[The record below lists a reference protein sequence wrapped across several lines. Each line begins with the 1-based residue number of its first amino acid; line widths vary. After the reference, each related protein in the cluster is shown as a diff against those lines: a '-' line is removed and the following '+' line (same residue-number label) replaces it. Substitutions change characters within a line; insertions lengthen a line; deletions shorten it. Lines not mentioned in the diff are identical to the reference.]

1 MQVQMNPI
9 LNVLEQ
15 FGIDAAA
22 LPHGNGHIN
31 NTFLVDSN
39 PRVILQ
45 RINTNVFKKPAEVME
60 NIMAVTAHLREKIA
74 ERGGNPQKE
83 TLTFLT
89 TKDGLPYYKTAEGD
103 YFRAYYFVD
112 DVICLEV
119 AKSPED
125 FAEVAHAFGR
135 FQRMLADFPA
145 DRLHETIEKF
155 HDTPNRFAQLEEA
168 IAADRVGRVKSVE
181 KEIAEVRKYAK
192 YASLIVNGI
201 ADGTVPLRV
210 THNDTKLNNVLLD
223 DKTRKGVC
231 VIDLDTVMPGSLLYD
246 FGDAMRTGASTGAED
261 EIDLDKVQFDLEK
274 FEAFTAAFLEE
285 LGDSV
290 TAKERELMPLSALII
305 TVEHATR
312 FLADYING
320 DVYFR
325 THREHHNLDRT
336 RTQLKLAAEIEK
348 LLPRMQE
355 IVSKY

>member
-1 MQVQMNPI
+1 MNPI
-9 LNVLEQ
+9 ENVLKQ
-15 FGIDAAA
+15 FGIEAAA

-31 NTFLVDSN
+31 NTFLVDSK

-45 RINTNVFKKPAEVME
+45 RINTNVFKNPAEVMG
-60 NIMAVTAHLREKIA
+60 NIMAVTAHLRKKIA
-74 ERGGNPQKE
+74 EVGGDPARE

-89 TKDGLPYYKTAEGD
+89 TKEGLPYYKTEEGD
-103 YFRAYYFVD
+103 YWRAYYFVED
-112 DVICLEV
+112 MICLEV
-119 AKSPED
+119 AKSPAD

-145 DRLHETIEKF
+145 DRLAETIARF

-168 IAADRVGRVKSVE
+168 IAADRVDRVKTIE
-181 KEIAEVRKYAK
+181 KEIAEVRGFAK
-192 YASLIVNGI
+192 YASLIVDGI
-201 ADGTVPLRV
+201 ANGTVPLRV

-223 DKTRKGVC
+223 GKTRKGIC

-261 EIDLDKVQFDLEK
+261 EVDLDKVQFDLAK

-285 LGDSV
+285 LGDSM
-290 TAKERELMPLSALII
+290 TARERELLPLSALII
-305 TVEHATR
+305 TVEQGTR

-320 DVYFR
+320 DVYYHI
-325 THREHHNLDRT
+325 HREHHNLDRA

-348 LLPRMQE
+348 LLPKMQE
-355 IVSKY
+355 IVNKY

>member
-1 MQVQMNPI
+1 MNAI
-9 LNVLEQ
+9 ANVLEQ
-15 FGIDAAA
+15 FGINAVA

-31 NTFLVDSN
+31 NTFLVDSK

-45 RINTNVFKKPAEVME
+45 RINTNVFKNPERVMG
-60 NIMAVTAHLREKIA
+60 NIMAVTAHLRKKIA
-74 ERGGNPQKE
+74 AAGGDPARE

-89 TKDGLPYYKTAEGD
+89 TKERLPYYQTAEGD
-103 YFRAYYFVD
+103 YFRAYYFVED
-112 DVICLEV
+112 MICLEF
-119 AKSPED
+119 AESPAD

-145 DRLHETIEKF
+145 DRLHETIARF

-168 IAADRVGRVKSVE
+168 IVADRVGRAKSVE
-181 KEIAEVRKYAK
+181 AEIAEVRRYAK
-192 YASLIVNGI
+192 YASAIVDGI

-223 DKTRKGVC
+223 GKTRKGIC

-261 EIDLDKVQFDLEK
+261 ETNLDKVQFDLEK

-305 TVEHATR
+305 TVEQATR
-312 FLADYING
+312 FLADHING
-320 DVYFR
+320 DVYFHV
-325 THREHHNLDRT
+325 HRENHNLDRT

-348 LLPRMQE
+348 LLPRMSE